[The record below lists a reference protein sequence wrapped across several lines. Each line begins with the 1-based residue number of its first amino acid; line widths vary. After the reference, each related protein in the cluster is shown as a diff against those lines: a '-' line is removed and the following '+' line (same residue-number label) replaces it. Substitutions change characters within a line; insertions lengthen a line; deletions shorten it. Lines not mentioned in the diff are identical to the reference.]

1 VLDLIG
7 ALRARDRRLADIAFA
22 CGYESVSAF
31 STAFTRTVG
40 CPPSRHGAGHAPLRN

>member
-1 VLDLIG
+1 MAVAKD
-7 ALRARDRRLADIAFA
+7 ALRAGDRRLAEIAFA

-40 CPPSRHGAGHAPLRN
+40 CPPSRYSDLHAPLRN